1 MAKFLS
7 IYVTNTGLTA
17 GERLINADQITT
29 VAQTAAT
36 TTVITLA
43 EAGATVVT
51 LTHTDT
57 GTTPSVRDAIN
68 DAITAVPGGQT
79 VVVSL
84 PVGIVCSSFES
95 AAVPAP

>member
-7 IYVTNTGLTA
+7 IYVTNTDLAA

-29 VAQTAAT
+29 VAQTT
-36 TTVITLA
+36 DTITIITL
-43 EAGATVVT
+43 GSDPNQII
-51 LTHTDT
+51 LTHTST

-79 VVVSL
+79 VAVSL
-84 PVGIVCSSFES
+84 PVGIVCSSIGFE
-95 AAVPAP
+95 AVPA

>member
-1 MAKFLS
+1 MAKFIS

-17 GERLINADQITT
+17 GERLINAEQITT

-43 EAGATVVT
+43 QAGTSFDQIT
-51 LTHTDT
+51 LTHTST
-57 GTTPSVRDAIN
+57 GTTPSVKDAIN

-79 VVVSL
+79 VAVSL
-84 PVGIVCSSFES
+84 PVDVVCT
-95 AAVPAP
+95 AIALA

>member
-43 EAGATVVT
+43 QAGTSFDQIT
-51 LTHTDT
+51 LTHTST
-57 GTTPSVRDAIN
+57 GTTPSVKDAIN
-68 DAITAVPGGQT
+68 AAITAVPGGLT
-79 VVVSL
+79 VAVSL
-84 PVGIVCSSFES
+84 PADVVCSAIAF
-95 AAVPAP
+95 A

>member
-43 EAGATVVT
+43 QAGTTFDQVT
-51 LTHTDT
+51 LTHTST
-57 GTTPSVRDAIN
+57 GTTPSVKDAIN

-79 VVVSL
+79 VAVSL
-84 PVGIVCSSFES
+84 PVGIVCTEI
-95 AAVPAP
+95 ALA

>member
-7 IYVTNTGLTA
+7 INVTNTGLTA

-43 EAGATVVT
+43 NANTGFDQVT
-51 LTHTDT
+51 LTHTST
-57 GTTPSVRDAIN
+57 GTKPSVRDAIN

-79 VVVSL
+79 VAVSL
-84 PVGIVCSSFES
+84 PVGIVCS
-95 AAVPAP
+95 AIALA

>member
-1 MAKFLS
+1 MAKFIS

-17 GERLINADQITT
+17 GERLINAEQITT

-43 EAGATVVT
+43 QAGTSFDQVT
-51 LTHTDT
+51 LTHTST
-57 GTTPSVRDAIN
+57 GTTPSVKDAIN

-79 VVVSL
+79 VAVSL
-84 PVGIVCSSFES
+84 PVGIVCT
-95 AAVPAP
+95 AIALA

>member
-29 VAQTAAT
+29 VTQVEAQA
-36 TTVITLA
+36 TVITLA
-43 EAGATVVT
+43 QAGTNFHQIT
-51 LTHTDT
+51 LSHTST

-79 VVVSL
+79 VAVSL
-84 PVGIVCSSFES
+84 PVGIVCDGIAFT
-95 AAVPAP
+95 VPA

>member
-43 EAGATVVT
+43 QAGTSFDQIT
-51 LTHTDT
+51 LTHTST
-57 GTTPSVRDAIN
+57 GTTPSVKDAIN
-68 DAITAVPGGQT
+68 AAITAVPGGQT
-79 VVVSL
+79 VAVSF
-84 PVGIVCSSFES
+84 PADVVCS
-95 AAVPAP
+95 AIALA

>member
-43 EAGATVVT
+43 QAGTSFDQVT
-51 LTHTDT
+51 LTHTST
-57 GTTPSVRDAIN
+57 GTVPSVKDAIN
-68 DAITAVPGGQT
+68 AAITAVPGGQT
-79 VVVSL
+79 VKVSL
-84 PVGIVCSSFES
+84 PENVVCS
-95 AAVPAP
+95 AIALA

>member
-7 IYVTNTGLTA
+7 INVTNTGLTA

-29 VAQTAAT
+29 VVQTAAT

-43 EAGATVVT
+43 NANTGFDQVT
-51 LTHTDT
+51 LTHTST
-57 GTTPSVRDAIN
+57 GTTPSVKDAIN

-79 VVVSL
+79 VTVSL
-84 PVGIVCSSFES
+84 PVGIVCS
-95 AAVPAP
+95 AIALA

>member
-36 TTVITLA
+36 TTVITLGQA
-43 EAGATVVT
+43 NTGYDQVT
-51 LTHTDT
+51 LTHTST
-57 GTTPSVRDAIN
+57 GTTPSVKDAIN
-68 DAITAVPGGQT
+68 AAITAVPGGQT
-79 VVVSL
+79 VKVSL
-84 PVGIVCSSFES
+84 PEDIVCS
-95 AAVPAP
+95 AIALA

>member
-43 EAGATVVT
+43 QAGTSFDQVT
-51 LTHTDT
+51 LTHTST
-57 GTTPSVRDAIN
+57 GTTPSVKDAIN
-68 DAITAVPGGQT
+68 AAITAVPGGQT
-79 VVVSL
+79 VAVSF
-84 PVGIVCSSFES
+84 PADVVCS
-95 AAVPAP
+95 AIALA

>member
-36 TTVITLA
+36 TTVITI
-43 EAGATVVT
+43 AGANVDRDQIT
-51 LTHTDT
+51 LTHTST
-57 GTTPSVRDAIN
+57 GTTPSVKDAIN
-68 DAITAVPGGQT
+68 AAITAVPGGQT
-79 VVVSL
+79 VAVSL
-84 PVGIVCSSFES
+84 PADVVCT
-95 AAVPAP
+95 AIAVA

>member
-7 IYVTNTGLTA
+7 INVTNTGLTA

-36 TTVITLA
+36 TTVITLGQ
-43 EAGATVVT
+43 AGSSFDQVT

-57 GTTPSVRDAIN
+57 GTTPSVKNAIN
-68 DAITAVPGGQT
+68 DAITAVPGGQ
-79 VVVSL
+79 VVAVSF
-84 PVGIVCSSFES
+84 PANVVCT
-95 AAVPAP
+95 AIALA

>member
-1 MAKFLS
+1 MAKFIS

-43 EAGATVVT
+43 QAGTSFDQVT
-51 LTHTDT
+51 LTHTST

-79 VVVSL
+79 VAVSL
-84 PVGIVCSSFES
+84 PVGIVCS
-95 AAVPAP
+95 AIALA

>member
-7 IYVTNTGLTA
+7 INVTPASPGLTS

-36 TTVITLA
+36 TTVITLGQ
-43 EAGATVVT
+43 AGTSFDQVT

-57 GTTPSVRDAIN
+57 GTTPSVKNAIN
-68 DAITAVPGGQT
+68 DAITAVPGGQ
-79 VVVSL
+79 VVAVSF
-84 PVGIVCSSFES
+84 PANVVCT
-95 AAVPAP
+95 AIALA

>member
-17 GERLINADQITT
+17 GERLINAEQITT

-43 EAGATVVT
+43 QAGTSFDQIT
-51 LTHTDT
+51 LTHTST
-57 GTTPSVRDAIN
+57 GTTPSVKDAIN
-68 DAITAVPGGQT
+68 AAITAVPGGQT
-79 VVVSL
+79 VAVSF
-84 PVGIVCSSFES
+84 PADVVCS
-95 AAVPAP
+95 AIALA

>member
-7 IYVTNTGLTA
+7 IYVTTETPGLTS
-17 GERLINADQITT
+17 GERLINAEQITT

-43 EAGATVVT
+43 QAGTSFDQIT
-51 LTHTDT
+51 LTHTST

-79 VVVSL
+79 VAVSM
-84 PVGIVCSSFES
+84 PVGIVCS
-95 AAVPAP
+95 AIALA